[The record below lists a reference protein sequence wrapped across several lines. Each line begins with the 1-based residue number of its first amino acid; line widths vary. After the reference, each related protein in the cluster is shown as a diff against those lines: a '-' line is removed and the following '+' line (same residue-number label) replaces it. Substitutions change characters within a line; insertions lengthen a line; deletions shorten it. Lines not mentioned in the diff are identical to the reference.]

1 MKEEYLQSV
10 QTMDDIIKTSYACI
24 GGEPGEARD
33 WEFYRFLFH
42 PDGKLISYENDANG
56 NLRPQFL
63 SPDEYISRIGKWME
77 TKRTTGFYEREI
89 GRVEETYG
97 NIAHVISTCE
107 SFHSKEDMEANKNS
121 YVRNVHSIQLAYY
134 QERWW
139 ILSMYWQR
147 ATPESPIPE
156 KYLQYSK

>member
-1 MKEEYLQSV
+1 MKEKYLKAV

-24 GGEPGEARD
+24 GGEPGEPRD

-42 PDGKLISYENDANG
+42 PDGKLISYENDTNG

-63 SPDEYISRIGKWME
+63 SPEEYISRIGNWME
-77 TKRTTGFYEREI
+77 TSRKTGFYEREI
-89 GRVEETYG
+89 GRVEERYG
-97 NIAHVISTCE
+97 NIAHCISTCE
-107 SFHSKEDMEANKNS
+107 SFHSLEDMEAGKS

-134 QERWW
+134 KERWW

-147 ATPESPIPE
+147 ASDEFPIPD
-156 KYLQYSK
+156 KYLQYHN

>member
-1 MKEEYLQSV
+1 MKAEYLKSV

-24 GGEPGEARD
+24 GGEPGEPRD

-42 PDGKLISYENDANG
+42 PEGKLISYENDSNG

-63 SPDEYISRIGKWME
+63 SCNEYIERIGKWME
-77 TKRTTGFYEREI
+77 STRKTGFYEREI

-97 NIAHVISTCE
+97 NIAHVVSTCE
-107 SFHSKEDMEANKNS
+107 SFHSLEDMDAGKS
-121 YVRNVHSIQLAYY
+121 YVKNVHSIQLAYY
-134 QERWW
+134 QKRWW

-147 ATPESPIPE
+147 ATPEFPIPE
-156 KYLQYSK
+156 RYLKF